1 MKKVTYIL
9 FILICF
15 LKFSSNGQNKGKIR
29 IVGRALQTSGILLRW
44 SPDTSKLWKLGN
56 QYGYTLTRTTI
67 KRNGVT
73 LGVPENKQTYT
84 IAVADSNAWKA
95 IVLNPLD
102 PTKMTDS
109 VHHAMM
115 AGVIFGDVDYSDTT
129 SEASNNKVRMVKDPN
144 ITNPSQEEL
153 EQKYDMAMLTADM
166 KYSVAKMAALGYSDL
181 TTLNNEVY
189 RYKVVSNVPIAV
201 LNSQGIT
208 ARADS
213 IDIGATDYYVYPKLP
228 KLRAT
233 VKSKSIELN
242 WQIKNTGRNVNLERH
257 YVAYS
262 VLGSKV
268 ANTPLNLYKTL
279 NKQLLVSI
287 TDGDTIPMNYI
298 DSDTSLKVGNK
309 RYYLLKGK
317 SLFDEETVTLDSL
330 SEVTY
335 TEKTSYFPKII
346 KAARSGST
354 EGNYV
359 VKWEFLPPV
368 IDAKIDKITNVY
380 VNDTLVGK
388 DTTYIETR
396 DALTIPVSQY
406 IVKKSNTYN
415 GTYTNVTTVGGTI
428 DSVIVTQVKRST
440 YFKVVVVSPT
450 YGTIES
456 TPILVQPKDDTPPQ
470 KPITVNGV
478 VNKDNIKKL
487 QLAKITWKRNEKAY
501 PDDADIAG
509 YRVFRAN
516 RLTDKGVIEEPSQIT
531 DSIHV
536 WKPNSDSLT
545 VSFVDTLEAN
555 ALSLNPK
562 IYYIVQAFDKRYN
575 HSIFSDS
582 IVISNPNKAK
592 PSQPLFK
599 SFQVTKEGINLT
611 WIRSNDNTTPTKHI
625 LVRLEEP
632 FELQSMISPL
642 DNKFFNTNA
651 DTTYLDKKV
660 SGETTYAYYVC
671 AIEDADTVLSNPLI
685 IDVPGS
691 VIDQVV
697 NLTFSL
703 GASRINNQV
712 ELKWAINSTKTVSN
726 YEIYKG
732 VGNNQV
738 TSWKVMDGYELATN
752 DFDPIANNLYRYS
765 IRAWFTDGTSSPWQN
780 AQIVFPEACVEDAI
794 IIRKASIDTDTID
807 EACEMIELKP
817 GFDSKKKN
825 TTEKKQYKT
834 KLPGQL

>member
-15 LKFSSNGQNKGKIR
+15 LKFSSNGQSKGNLK
-29 IVGRALQTSGILLRW
+29 IVGRALQTNGILLRW

-73 LGVPENKQTYT
+73 LGVPENKQTYPIN
-84 IAVADSNAWKA
+84 IASEIAWKA
-95 IVLNPLD
+95 IVLDPLD

-129 SEASNNKVRMVKDPN
+129 SEASNNKVRMIKDPN

-189 RYKVVSNVPIAV
+189 RYKITSNVPVAI
-201 LNSQGIT
+201 LSSQGIT
-208 ARADS
+208 AKADS

-228 KLRAT
+228 KLKAT

-262 VLGSKV
+262 ILGSKV
-268 ANTPLNLYKTL
+268 AGSPVSAYKTL

-359 VKWEFLPPV
+359 VKWEFLPPIV
-368 IDAKIDKITNVY
+368 DSKIDKITNIVI
-380 VNDTLVGK
+380 NDTIVGK
-388 DTTYIETR
+388 DTTYTEIR
-396 DALTIPVSQY
+396 DAVTIPVSQY
-406 IVKKSNTYN
+406 IVKRSNTYN
-415 GTYTNVTTVGGTI
+415 GVYTNAMIVNGTV
-428 DSVIVTQVKRST
+428 DSVIVTQIKRST

-501 PDDADIAG
+501 PEDADIAG

-516 RLTDKGVIEEPSQIT
+516 RLTDKGLIEEPSQIT

-545 VSFVDTLEAN
+545 ISFVDTLEAN

-582 IVISNPNKAK
+582 VVISNPNKAK

-632 FELQSMISPL
+632 FELQSTINPL
-642 DNKFFNTNA
+642 DNKYFNTEA
-651 DTTYLDKKV
+651 DTIYLDKKV

-671 AIEDADTVLSNPLI
+671 AIVDEDTVLSNPLI

-712 ELKWAINSTKTVSN
+712 ELKWTINSNKTVSN

-738 TSWKVMDGYELATN
+738 TSWKVMDGYDLATN
-752 DFDPIANNLYRYS
+752 DLDPIANYLYRYS
-765 IRAWFTDGTSSPWQN
+765 IRALFTDGTSSPWQN
-780 AQIVFPEACVEDAI
+780 AQIVFPDVCVEDAI
-794 IIRKASIDTDTID
+794 IIRKASLEADTID

-825 TTEKKQYKT
+825 TTDKKQYKT